1 MALEQIAKAE
11 EELKDFM
18 VYFGRAGLWD
28 DFIIFQAKARKAR
41 LEAKNAH
48 AKKINQRMHF
58 AGLVQLRCGLICVGL
73 VCLLH
78 NNICDCEVA
87 MDALDAI
94 GAIWPIA
101 LGFVTLVIVLAK
113 MHADIEQVKEK
124 IRTLFELWNNRNK

>member
-1 MALEQIAKAE
+1 MC
-11 EELKDFM
+11 
-18 VYFGRAGLWD
+18 RA
-28 DFIIFQAKARKAR
+28 IR
-41 LEAKNAH
+41 
-48 AKKINQRMHF
+48 
-58 AGLVQLRCGLICVGL
+58 
-73 VCLLH
+73 LLH